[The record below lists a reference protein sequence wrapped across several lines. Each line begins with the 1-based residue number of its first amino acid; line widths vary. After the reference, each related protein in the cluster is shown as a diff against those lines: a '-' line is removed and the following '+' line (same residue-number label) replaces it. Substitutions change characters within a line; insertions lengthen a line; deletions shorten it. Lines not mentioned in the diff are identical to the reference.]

1 MKAVKFGQLLL
12 LWLSAL
18 PAYPHGGGLDHN
30 GGHHNRKTGE
40 YHCHRVGCVSPAMA
54 TPQQASATTQSTAA
68 LQEAQQEQRTYS
80 LVYDRKDWPH
90 WIDAD
95 RDCQDTRA
103 EVLIA
108 TSQAPVRYRN
118 EKRCSVIAGRW
129 LDPYSGKTWTAA
141 SDLDIDH
148 VVPLKWAHTHGGAQW
163 TKTQK
168 RKFANDP
175 TNLIAAEDNLNQ
187 AKSDKGPADWMPP
200 NHAYRCEYLERFTA
214 VVAEYQLQLLHSE
227 KRIMERMS
235 AACQR

>member
-68 LQEAQQEQRTYS
+68 LQEAQQEQRPYS

-103 EVLIA
+103 EVLI
-108 TSQAPVRYRN
+108 TSSLTPVRYRN

-148 VVPLKWAHTHGGAQW
+148 LVPLKWAHAHGGAQW
-163 TKTQK
+163 TKTKK
-168 RKFANDP
+168 RQFANDP
-175 TNLIAAEDNLNQ
+175 ANLIAAEDNLNQ
-187 AKSDKGPADWMPP
+187 AKSDKGPSEWMPP

-214 VVAEYQLQLLHSE
+214 VMAEYQLQPQPSE
-227 KRIMERMS
+227 QRTMERMR
-235 AACQR
+235 AACRH

>member
-1 MKAVKFGQLLL
+1 MTGRQPHRRSGQKRFFEMKAVKFGQLLL

-18 PAYPHGGGLDHN
+18 PAYPHGGGLDDN
-30 GGHHNRKTGE
+30 GGHRNRKTGE
-40 YHCHRVGCVSPAMA
+40 YHCHRVGCVSAAMA

-68 LQEAQQEQRTYS
+68 LQEAKQEQRPYS

-141 SDLDIDH
+141 GDLDIDH
-148 VVPLKWAHTHGGAQW
+148 
-163 TKTQK
+163 
-168 RKFANDP
+168 
-175 TNLIAAEDNLNQ
+175 LITFVYNML
-187 AKSDKGPADWMPP
+187 
-200 NHAYRCEYLERFTA
+200 
-214 VVAEYQLQLLHSE
+214 
-227 KRIMERMS
+227 
-235 AACQR
+235 